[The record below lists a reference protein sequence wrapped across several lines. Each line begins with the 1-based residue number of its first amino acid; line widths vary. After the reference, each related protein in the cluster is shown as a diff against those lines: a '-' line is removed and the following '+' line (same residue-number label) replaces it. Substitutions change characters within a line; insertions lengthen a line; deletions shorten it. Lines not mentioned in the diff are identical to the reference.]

1 MITNI
6 KNFRDSLKPIN
17 ENCDPNNP
25 SGCLPYGGIN
35 PTIIKAN
42 EIVKYVMDMG
52 LSKPDSIAM
61 VQKTLVDPTQAPD
74 DISVAFVQDNMGT
87 IVNMLDQK
95 PDSEF
100 GENINTFDVDT
111 DEYNDLPFERKSNKL
126 MNIKTFEQFKLD
138 NSNAQIKV
146 QEYLQDILN
155 TLNQNVKNQYDRVTG
170 KYGDKY
176 AVVGNW
182 NISNF
187 PNTQSENETTT
198 EFNTEFTNQTDEI
211 SIIINTSVSVSFYE
225 TRPET
230 QTSPAE
236 YNDNNSTE
244 LESIAMY
251 DSEGDEYFIKVT
263 PEIEKI
269 SLEIIKNIM
278 NK

>member
-25 SGCLPYGGIN
+25 SGCLPYDGIN
-35 PTIIKAN
+35 PTIIKAS

-61 VQKTLVDPTQAPD
+61 VQKTLVDPAQAPD

-198 EFNTEFTNQTDEI
+198 EFNTEFTNETDEI